1 MAWKYPQT
9 KRPKRP
15 RTPSKATVLYFRKMT
30 NAQTDFIVT
39 TEGGTRHAE
48 TGASMGEV
56 RRKFWGKKIGLKIA
70 KIERGRLFTH
80 EEEREMDREKAI
92 ERSR

>member
-1 MAWKYPQT
+1 LPAAIDFEPFVGYIIGIENKNMK
-9 KRPKRP
+9 
-15 RTPSKATVLYFRKMT
+15 

-39 TEGGTRHAE
+39 TSNGTMHAE

-70 KIERGRLFTH
+70 KIETGKLFTD
-80 EEEREMDREKAI
+80 EEEAEMDREKAI
-92 ERSR
+92 WRIR